1 MNWAKYFSN
10 VLNSIGQRTVKV
22 SGYGTATADQVA
34 PFGDDSCPLQ
44 GMDAIYSETDTDEQ
58 PVIVGYVNTNC
69 MAAEG
74 EKRMFSMRLN
84 EDGTY
89 TQMFYTWM
97 KRDGTYEIGG
107 ATDNLTRY
115 TALNTALQAQISKMQ
130 GQLTLIAA
138 GIATGGG
145 SYVPGDISL
154 DITDAKINE
163 IKCL

>member
-1 MNWAKYFSN
+1 MNWSKYFSN
-10 VLNSIGQRTVKV
+10 VLDSLGHRTVKV
-22 SGYGTATADQVA
+22 SGYGTVTADVAA
-34 PFGDDSCPLQ
+34 PFGDDSCPPQ
-44 GMDAIYSETDTDEQ
+44 GWDAIYSETDTDEQ

-69 MAAEG
+69 MAGEG

-97 KRDGTYEIGG
+97 KANGTYEIGG
-107 ATDNLTRY
+107 TNDNLTRY
-115 TALNTALQAQISKMQ
+115 AALNTALQAQISKMQ

-145 SYVPGDISL
+145 SYVPGDITL
-154 DITDAKINE
+154 DITTAKINE